1 MKNLLNFFLK
11 YNYWFLF
18 VLLEI
23 ISFALLFRFNSYQG
37 SAFFTSANFVSGAM
51 YDAANNVTGYFH
63 LKTINDELVQKNVE
77 LELQLESIRKAL
89 IEATED
95 SSGVEQ
101 LKQEAL
107 AGYDIFK
114 ASVINNSV
122 THADNY
128 ITLDKGEADGIR
140 SEMGVVNGSG
150 VVGIVYLT
158 SPHYSIVI
166 PVLNSKSSISC
177 KIKRSDYF
185 GFLKWDGGSSEFAFI
200 KDMPRHSLFSLG
212 DTIVTS
218 GHSAVFPSGIPVGT
232 VDDIADSH
240 DGMLFVLSSAGIFVV
255 DEKKLLSGDD
265 VEYRLLNNQSGLQNA
280 ITPNSW
286 NYLDKNNNLYIS
298 TEDGV
303 IVINLENYSSNIRSY
318 RIQMKSIQVDDEL
331 IRVRRGE
338 DIYINSGAHVLEM
351 FPEIVNY
358 SVNVPYVSIYLE
370 GYDSEPRVLTG
381 AATAGRDRKSVV

>member
-240 DGMLFVLSSAGIFVV
+240 DGLSYLLRVKLFTDFARLNDVRVCDLELI
-255 DEKKLLSGDD
+255 ENPPRKQEQPELPLL
-265 VEYRLLNNQSGLQNA
+265 
-280 ITPNSW
+280 
-286 NYLDKNNNLYIS
+286 KNNEQRAAFIDAFETWPLWIETEQTGERYYRYDL
-298 TEDGV
+298 EDGTSMV
-303 IVINLENYSSNIRSY
+303 VKVYHARIFDGYASGSYEARYHDGYGRHEYYLLRDGKFFRDCETNRSALIEKLKE
-318 RIQMKSIQVDDEL
+318 IQKMKK
-331 IRVRRGE
+331 G
-338 DIYINSGAHVLEM
+338 
-351 FPEIVNY
+351 
-358 SVNVPYVSIYLE
+358 
-370 GYDSEPRVLTG
+370 
-381 AATAGRDRKSVV
+381 